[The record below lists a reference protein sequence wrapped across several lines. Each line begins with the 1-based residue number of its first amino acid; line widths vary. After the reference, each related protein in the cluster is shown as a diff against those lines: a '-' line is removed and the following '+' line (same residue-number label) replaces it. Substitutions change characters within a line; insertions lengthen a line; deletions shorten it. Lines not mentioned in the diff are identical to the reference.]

1 MAKLAVDES
10 TIQLPDVMKRD
21 IPETPVEEQ
30 DAPEVVAT
38 SDEELFV
45 ARVLR
50 GDTRAFDEIFEHYSG
65 SMFRT
70 AYSIMKD
77 RDLAEDAVQ
86 NALIQAWQHMSSL
99 HEAGALRPWLMR
111 IVVNQ
116 CISVKRRLARSAAF
130 LDQSVAEQETNFA
143 SQVADDARG
152 RTESYWDITQ
162 ALAKLS
168 AQQRIAITLHYYQGM
183 TLPEMSQK
191 LCISENTLKKRVQAA
206 LINLRRVLRYAELPD
221 DR

>member
-1 MAKLAVDES
+1 MAKLVGGEPTTRFSTVMES
-10 TIQLPDVMKRD
+10 EITEGAL
-21 IPETPVEEQ
+21 EEHTT
-30 DAPEVVAT
+30 PEVAAIT
-38 SDEELFV
+38 DEQLLV

-65 SMFRT
+65 LMFRT

-86 NALIQAWQHMSSL
+86 NALIQAWQHISSL
-99 HEAGALRPWLMR
+99 RETGALRPWLLR

-116 CISVKRRLARSAAF
+116 CISFKRRLARSAAF
-130 LDQSVAEQETNFA
+130 LNRSVAEQETDIA
-143 SQVADDARG
+143 SQVADDAWG
-152 RTESYWDITQ
+152 RTESYWDIAQ

-191 LCISENTLKKRVQAA
+191 LHISENTLKKRVQAA
-206 LINLRRVLRYAELPD
+206 LTNLRRVLRYAELPD
-221 DR
+221 DH